1 MDDQP
6 NDRTRVVA
14 VEDDARYRAS
24 LEVLFRHSQD
34 FVLVDAFPTP
44 AGALD
49 ALEALHALDRGGAS
63 SSAPD
68 WDLVLMDLGLPGMSG
83 AECTRKIKAALP
95 ETAVV
100 ALTVFEDRASIL
112 EAILAGADGYLLKRT
127 PADRLLVQLRAVL
140 AGGSPLSAGVAKTVL
155 EAVRQLDDDAARS
168 PGLTPAQVGLT
179 PREHEV
185 LACLVEGKSYKAVAS
200 ELGISIDTV
209 RSHIRSVYRKLQVH
223 SVSEAVGR
231 ALREGLV

>member
-1 MDDQP
+1 MDDRP
-6 NDRTRVVA
+6 RERIRVAA

-24 LEVLFRHSQD
+24 LEVLFRHSRE

-44 AGALD
+44 AA
-49 ALEALHALDRGGAS
+49 ALEALEPDGPEG
-63 SSAPD
+63 SAAE
-68 WDLVLMDLGLPGMSG
+68 WDLVLMDLGLPGMNG
-83 AECTRKIKAALP
+83 AECTRRIKEALP
-95 ETAVV
+95 DTAVV

-127 PADRLLVQLRAVL
+127 PADQLLAQLRSVL

-155 EAVRQLDDDAARS
+155 EAVRQLDDDAAPS
-168 PGLTPAQVGLT
+168 TGLSPAQVGLT
-179 PREHEV
+179 PREHEM

-200 ELGISIDTV
+200 QLGISIDTV

-223 SVSEAVGR
+223 SVSEAVSR